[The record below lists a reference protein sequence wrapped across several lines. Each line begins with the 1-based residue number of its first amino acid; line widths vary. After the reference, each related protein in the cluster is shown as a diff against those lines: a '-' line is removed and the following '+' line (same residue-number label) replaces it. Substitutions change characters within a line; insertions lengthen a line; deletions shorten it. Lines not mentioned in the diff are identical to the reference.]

1 MNEQRMIR
9 FKNGTMIRFFKVV
22 ILIVL
27 VSLLAQ
33 PVLAK
38 GDNPKGNNPG
48 VAPPNSTPYDKTY
61 GEWTAEWW
69 KYVMSFPADT
79 SPLTDATGANCGVGQ
94 SGPVFFLVG
103 TIGGTAVR
111 DECVVP
117 VGKSILFPLVN
128 FISAVPEDGTTAGEI
143 QTLCSWVTGYIDEVQ
158 ATVDGVPLQNLMR
171 DYRFPS
177 PIFSFTGAVGN
188 PYAPQ
193 YEGFRETA
201 FSDGYWV
208 LLHPLPPG
216 EHTVHFG
223 GHFNLPDWDWEFEVD
238 VTYHLTVANQA
249 P

>member
-1 MNEQRMIR
+1 MTR
-9 FKNGTMIRFFKVV
+9 FKHGKTVRFFKVV

-38 GDNPKGNNPG
+38 GGNPG
-48 VAPPNSTPYDKTY
+48 VAPPNSTPYDRTY
-61 GEWTAEWW
+61 GQWTAEWW
-69 KYVMSFPADT
+69 KYVMGFPAAT
-79 SPLTDATGANCGVGQ
+79 SPLNDASGANCGAGQ

-103 TIGGTAVR
+103 TTGGPAMR

-117 VGKSILFPLVN
+117 VGKSILFPVIN
-128 FISAVPEDGTTAGEI
+128 FISAVPEDGATAADI
-143 QTLCSWVTGYIDEVQ
+143 QALCSLATDFIDQVE
-158 ATVDGVPLQNLMR
+158 ASVDGKPVENLMTN
-171 DYRFPS
+171 YRFPS

-188 PYAPQ
+188 PYAPY

-201 FSDGYWV
+201 FADGYWV
-208 LLHPLPPG
+208 LLRPLPRG
-216 EHTVHFG
+216 QHVIHFY
-223 GHFNLPDWDWEFEVD
+223 GHFYWPDWEWEFDVD